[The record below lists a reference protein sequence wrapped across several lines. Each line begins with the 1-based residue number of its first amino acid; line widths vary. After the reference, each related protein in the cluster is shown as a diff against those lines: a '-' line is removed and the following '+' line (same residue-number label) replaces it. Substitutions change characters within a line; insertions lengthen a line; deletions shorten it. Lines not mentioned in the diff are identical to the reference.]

1 MDYPVLIQK
10 ILPIP
15 INFGG
20 DINFFSCLRKYCLN
34 QKTSSPAPKNLAQ
47 DLQSHSRRRKIWR
60 HKSIC
65 RSQNKL
71 TAIPVDSKTPRPFSC
86 PSSGLRQETASSPI
100 IGVEAHHSNNFKAC
114 QALYFVVA
122 RVFTTLFIISFQN
135 NDS

>member
-15 INFGG
+15 INFDG
-20 DINFFSCLRKYCLN
+20 DIKFFSCFRKYCWN
-34 QKTSSPAPKNLAQ
+34 QKTSSQAPKNLTQ
-47 DLQSHSRRRKIWR
+47 DLQSHDRRRKIWR
-60 HKSIC
+60 HKSIF

-71 TAIPVDSKTPRPFSC
+71 TAIPVDSKTPRPFSW
-86 PSSGLRQETASSPI
+86 PNSGLRQETASSPI

-114 QALYFVVA
+114 KALYFVVV